1 MFGVERIDVLLG
13 EKEMTVIEQLQVSLK
28 EFFRDCFVQLLAR
41 VMAFLQKVSHRD
53 CDRFL

>member
-13 EKEMTVIEQLQVSLK
+13 KKEMTVIEQLQVGLK
-28 EFFRDCFVQLLAR
+28 EFSRDSFVQLLAR

>member
-28 EFFRDCFVQLLAR
+28 KFSRDPFVQLLAR
-41 VMAFLQKVSHRD
+41 VMAFLQKISHRD
-53 CDRFL
+53 RDRFL

>member
-13 EKEMTVIEQLQVSLK
+13 EKEMTVIEQLQISLK
-28 EFFRDCFVQLLAR
+28 EFSRDFFIQLLTR

-53 CDRFL
+53 RYRFL